1 MFMNQQNIR
10 GGTRQAPGGFW
21 HAHYQT
27 KAHLRGYSESGTNRH
42 TLKLLWILR
51 RLLDAANLFDRFRA
65 GCALGER
72 GLRLAGLLGQ
82 AA

>member
-10 GGTRQAPGGFW
+10 GVKRQAPGGFRS
-21 HAHYQT
+21 AHYRT
-27 KAHLRGYSESGTNRH
+27 KAHLRGYSESATNRH

-51 RLLDAANLFDRFRA
+51 RLLDADIIYRFGT

-72 GLRLAGLLGQ
+72 GLRSVGFLGQ
-82 AA
+82 VA